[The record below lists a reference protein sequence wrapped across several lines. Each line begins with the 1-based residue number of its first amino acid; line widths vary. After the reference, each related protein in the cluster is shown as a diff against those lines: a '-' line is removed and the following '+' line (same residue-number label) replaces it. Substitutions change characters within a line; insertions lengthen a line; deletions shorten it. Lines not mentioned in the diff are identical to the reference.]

1 MILGIDTSCYTTS
14 IAFVDEEGRLLQEFR
29 RPLTVAQ
36 GERGLRQS
44 EGLFCHVK
52 QLPELMEA
60 AAACPELQGRRL
72 AAVAVSSR
80 PRPAAGSYMP
90 VFLAGESLAR
100 SLAAG
105 QQLPLYRFSH
115 QEGHIRA
122 ALYSLGLD
130 WPDPFIALHLS
141 GGTGEI
147 LRVTRA
153 GPGYAITV
161 IGDCDLPPG
170 QFVDRV
176 GQALGLPFP
185 AGPHLDQLA
194 RTAQSRAFR
203 LSGSVKG
210 LRISFSGPEA
220 AAQRA
225 IAQGVAP
232 AELAAAVFDN
242 IGKSL
247 AKAIAAARAETGLER
262 VLLSGGVAASACLR
276 HYLAREGVCFG
287 QPRFSG
293 DNALGIACLG
303 WAAWRQDKA

>member
-130 WPDPFIALHLS
+130 W
-141 GGTGEI
+141 T
-147 LRVTRA
+147 T
-153 GPGYAITV
+153 
-161 IGDCDLPPG
+161 CG
-170 QFVDRV
+170 QM
-176 GQALGLPFP
+176 
-185 AGPHLDQLA
+185 
-194 RTAQSRAFR
+194 
-203 LSGSVKG
+203 GS
-210 LRISFSGPEA
+210 
-220 AAQRA
+220 
-225 IAQGVAP
+225 
-232 AELAAAVFDN
+232 LAAAYCLETKGPQEHHFTRQEFVQRYREHFDDA
-242 IGKSL
+242 GKL
-247 AKAIAAARAETGLER
+247 D
-262 VLLSGGVAASACLR
+262 VLLDS
-276 HYLAREGVCFG
+276 
-287 QPRFSG
+287 
-293 DNALGIACLG
+293 
-303 WAAWRQDKA
+303 KAG